1 MKKLLLVIALVL
13 AFGVTKTYAITE
25 SELYSKLTQEY
36 EVNGVKFKATD
47 AQKNLIK
54 QYLDQYEVSSGD
66 ADYIVSKLEET
77 FGILR
82 NSGKKSFYDLSS
94 SDKQTIIAIVADVS
108 ANTSLDCAIVD
119 GELVVYQ
126 PDTNKT
132 EVFYEAPVNPIA
144 QTDSTSTIVIA
155 SLGLVSLLGI
165 GLALYK
171 VKNA

>member
-94 SDKQTIIAIVADVS
+94 NDKQTII
-108 ANTSLDCAIVD
+108 AIVD

>member
-25 SELYSKLTQEY
+25 SELFTKLTQEY
-36 EVNGVKFKATD
+36 EVNGVTFKAND
-47 AQKNLIK
+47 SQKTQIER
-54 QYLDQYEVSSGD
+54 YLDQYEISSGD

-77 FGILR
+77 FGVLR
-82 NSGKKSFYDLSS
+82 NSGKTSFYDLSS
-94 SDKQTIIAIVADVS
+94 SDKQTIVAIVADVS

-119 GELVVYQ
+119 GELVVYV
-126 PDTNKT
+126 PGTDKT
-132 EVFYEAPVNPIA
+132 EVYYDTPVNPIA
-144 QTDSTSTIVIA
+144 QTDSTSTMVIA
-155 SLGLVSLLGI
+155 GLGLVSLFGI